1 MNLKNQHT
9 EDKAVS
15 AKPLIKSENTQVIAI
30 QIKAG
35 EQLKEHISKVPAL
48 LLAIS
53 GEANYTDEQGIS
65 VLLKSG
71 DYVNIEP
78 LVKHAVQGITE
89 CQLVLIKY

>member
-1 MNLKNQHT
+1 MNLKNLHT

-15 AKPLIKSENTQVIAI
+15 AKLVIKSENTQVTAI

-53 GEANYTDEQGIS
+53 GEANYTDEQGVS
-65 VLLKSG
+65 VVLKSG

-78 LVKHAVQGITE
+78 LVKHAVNGITE
-89 CQLVLIKY
+89 CHLVLIKF

>member
-35 EQLKEHISKVPAL
+35 EQLKEHFSKVPAL

-53 GEANYTDEQGIS
+53 GEANYTDEQGVS

-78 LVKHAVQGITE
+78 LVKHAVHGITE

>member
-1 MNLKNQHT
+1 MNVKNLHT

-15 AKPLIKSENTQVIAI
+15 AKPVIKSENTQVIAI

-53 GEANYTDEQGIS
+53 GEANYTDEQGVS

-78 LVKHAVQGITE
+78 LVKHAVNGITE
-89 CQLVLIKY
+89 CQLVLIKF